1 MATMNPVFRLRR
13 VFRSMGAEEEQA
25 EEAASV
31 IDEEYVGRSFFEVR
45 MNQQTAELRS
55 EMTELR
61 REMAELRKDMA
72 DLRNQI
78 LLSMILIMS
87 VAVTVLSIVIAVFT

>member
-13 VFRSMGAEEEQA
+13 AFRSMGAEEEQA

-45 MNQQTAELRS
+45 MNQQTA
-55 EMTELR
+55 ELR